1 MDICLQSSSF
11 TTISFGKLVA
21 IHMGWTRD
29 LCNFRYYYLTIPA
42 TRYSPVP
49 DLIPFI
55 FKARDW
61 ETIYSTKRR
70 LNIDYWGSSKL
81 EPVRTLPL
89 WPPRTS
95 TQFTLFSL
103 SPIPKLLRA
112 IPNSPPPRPSPQS
125 YSRFWDARISSNL
138 STCSVHKQQQQR
150 RNPGVK
156 FDQPYKVHVP
166 DVLPYTVHAQL
177 LARFKVEVRYLVSIL
192 GYWLLCLLLVFV

>member
-1 MDICLQSSSF
+1 MDIWPAVIQLYNHFLWKISSNSHGVNPRPLQLSLLLLNNNSNPILTS
-11 TTISFGKLVA
+11 
-21 IHMGWTRD
+21 TR
-29 LCNFRYYYLTIPA
+29 
-42 TRYSPVP
+42 SH
-49 DLIPFI
+49 PFH

-112 IPNSPPPRPSPQS
+112 IPNSPPRPAPPPKATQGS
-125 YSRFWDARISSNL
+125 
-138 STCSVHKQQQQR
+138 
-150 RNPGVK
+150 
-156 FDQPYKVHVP
+156 
-166 DVLPYTVHAQL
+166 
-177 LARFKVEVRYLVSIL
+177 EM
-192 GYWLLCLLLVFV
+192 LVFLVTLVLVLCTNSNNRGEIQVLSLINLTRCTYRMWFLTRCMRSF